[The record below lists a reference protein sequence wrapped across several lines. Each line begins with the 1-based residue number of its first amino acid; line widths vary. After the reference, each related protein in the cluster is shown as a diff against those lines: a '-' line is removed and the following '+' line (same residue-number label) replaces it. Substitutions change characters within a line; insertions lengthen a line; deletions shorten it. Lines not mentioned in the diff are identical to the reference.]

1 MNRTASKRSST
12 FTTAQVVQMFM
23 YEADS
28 DEDHDECDDSGTDYD
43 DPLSEVSE
51 YSDTEAADPVVDTHA
66 PVANASNDQ
75 TLPSRCGGQRGRKR
89 GRGRG
94 RGGSAKATGEETV
107 AAVCQPLYVKTSLR
121 GTTNLLIL
129 DVDVNRISPRCQV

>member
-89 GRGRG
+89 GR
-94 RGGSAKATGEETV
+94 V
-107 AAVCQPLYVKTSLR
+107 AAEVVEEVQRQQVKKQWQPSASL
-121 GTTNLLIL
+121 
-129 DVDVNRISPRCQV
+129 CM